1 MSFYERISELCKE
14 KGVSMAAVAREV
26 GLSNSA
32 TTYWKR
38 GSIPKGDTLQKL
50 ADYFGVSVDYLLSG
64 GEQVSQTHL
73 ANGVHIYKNTV
84 PFKVVEP
91 FLDSP
96 LADSCDVLYQ
106 DEYLLIAVEKESA
119 ATDEELQKILDA
131 YVSFNEENAK
141 FLASIKE
148 GEFHTQMNTAFHE
161 LNFSGKREAAKRVK
175 ELTEI
180 PRYRA
185 ETAPQSPP
193 SPQESTDTT
202 PPLESSEGTQKLPK
216 DKK

>member
-1 MSFYERISELCKE
+1 MFYDRFTELCKTR
-14 KGVSMAAVAREV
+14 GMSPASVTREI
-26 GLSNSA
+26 GLNNSSSTA
-32 TTYWKR
+32 WKR